1 MRILRLRTYFYPENV
16 AASAMNEDFE
26 NELVKRKILSIN
38 YTPMP
43 SRGITDEV
51 RKEYKKKKY
60 EEFKGGYVIVHRF
73 SMIKEG
79 TNFVQ
84 RALKFLL
91 CNIVEYFKGIK
102 TKDIDVLYGSSTPPT
117 QGMLCG
123 KVAKKLSRK
132 NKKKVPFVY
141 NLQDIFPDS
150 LVNTGMIKKG
160 SLIWKIG
167 RKVEDYTY
175 RNADKII
182 VISEGFKKNIM
193 EKGVPE
199 KKIVVI
205 PNWAD
210 TDGIYPIDREDNVLF
225 DRYGLDQDKFY
236 IAYSGNV
243 GYTQNVDLLLD
254 TAKEIENEFC
264 DVRFVI
270 IGEGAAKADIE
281 KRLREESIDNVI
293 LLPFQPYE
301 DIAHVFSLGD
311 VGLIISKSGVGSNS
325 VPSKTWGYMAAEKPI
340 LASFDSESELATLIE
355 TVGCG
360 MVAQAD
366 SKDELKNAIRQIVT
380 DSDLSVKG
388 KLGKTYLQTKLNKE
402 KCVKMYVDTIT
413 SVMENKDEI
422 FVDRNGAQ

>member
-243 GYTQNVDLLLD
+243 GYTQNMDLLLD

>member
-1 MRILRLRTYFYPENV
+1 MKILRLQPYFFPENV
-16 AASAMNEDFE
+16 AASFLGEDIA
-26 NELVKRKILSIN
+26 NELVKRKIFSVN

-60 EEFKGGYVIVHRF
+60 EELKDGYVTVHRF

-79 TNFVQ
+79 TNFAQ
-84 RALKFLL
+84 RTLKFLL

-102 TKDIDVLYGSSTPPT
+102 EKDIDVVFGSSTPPT

-123 KVAKKLSRK
+123 KVAKKLS
-132 NKKKVPFVY
+132 KKYKRKVPFVFS
-141 NLQDIFPDS
+141 LQDIFPDS
-150 LVNTGMIKKG
+150 LVNAGMTKKG

-167 RKVEDYTY
+167 RKIEDYTY

-193 EKGVPE
+193 AKGVPE
-199 KKIVVI
+199 GKIIIV

-210 TDGIYPIDREDNVLF
+210 TDSIHPIERKDNVLF
-225 DRYGLDQDKFY
+225 DRYDLDRSKFY
-236 IAYSGNV
+236 ITYSGNI
-243 GYTQNVDLLLD
+243 GYTQNMNLLLD
-254 TAKEIENEFC
+254 AAKEIKDEFC

-270 IGEGAAKADIE
+270 IGEGVAKADAERRI
-281 KRLREESIDNVI
+281 REESIDNVI

-301 DIAHVFSLGD
+301 EIAHVFGLGD
-311 VGLIISKSGVGSNS
+311 VGLIISKSGVGNNS
-325 VPSKTWGYMAAEKPI
+325 VPSKTWSYMAAEKPI
-340 LASFDSESELATLIE
+340 LASFDRESELASLIE

-366 SKDELKNAIRQIVT
+366 SKGELIKAIRQLVADNIFQ
-380 DSDLSVKG
+380 KG
-388 KLGKTYLQTKLNKE
+388 KLGKTYLQTELNKE

-413 SVMENKDEI
+413 SVMENK
-422 FVDRNGAQ
+422 R